1 MKSFLQDLH
10 NLIQQAPSDERE
22 YHRIFFDHLIDLTKL
37 SAEGDV
43 PAQAM
48 LRTFENSEP
57 LQALLDFDQVKPYLA
72 SLGFGIHQQLCPPE
86 MYAPYQTAANQDICL
101 KPSKYFGIVVATDAD
116 S

>member
-43 PAQAM
+43 PG
-48 LRTFENSEP
+48 N
-57 LQALLDFDQVKPYLA
+57 
-72 SLGFGIHQQLCPPE
+72 
-86 MYAPYQTAANQDICL
+86 
-101 KPSKYFGIVVATDAD
+101 ATDV
-116 S
+116 